1 MISQRSIQ
9 EVLAIA
15 QVEDIISEYVDLKRR
30 GVNMIGLCPFH
41 DEKTPSFTVSPSK
54 NIYKCFGCGKGG
66 GAPQFLMEHE
76 QLSFPEAIRS
86 LAKKYNIEL
95 EEDKRNDDE
104 YLEEKKK
111 LDSLHIINQY
121 ALDYFKNNLH
131 NTQEGKSIGLSYFK
145 ERGFIEKTIQD
156 FALGYSPKESKAF
169 LKDALAKGYKE
180 NLLKELGLVSQG
192 GYDFFRERIIFPIH
206 NQSGRV
212 IAFSGRI
219 LDNQKKTAKYI
230 NSPETE
236 LYNKRKVLYG
246 LHLAKKAISKQDE
259 CIIVEGYSD
268 VISLYQAGV
277 QNVVASSGTSLTKE
291 QIYLIKRFSSN
302 VILLYDGDPAG
313 IKASMRGIDLLLA
326 QDVNTYL
333 VTLPEGEDPDSYMR
347 KLGYQAFIDFI
358 KKEKK
363 DFIIFKADFLL
374 KEIGDD
380 PIKKS
385 AVIKDIISSLAKIPD
400 HLKRDLYVKKCSEVL
415 ALDEGKLVRELDKE
429 LRSGFK
435 KKQQELAR
443 EKSREQFREEKWI
456 AEKKNDDGV
465 VNVNV
470 VESADYFQEKDLAR
484 LVIQFGDKQVNY
496 EGSDIS
502 MAEYIYASIYEVLE
516 MFDSA
521 KYKQILEEGFKLAEK
536 EQSIKNTFLTHA
548 NPEIQQFTINALAE
562 PYTFAEWHLREVFLQ
577 TQKPPDENFLNDSI
591 QAILRFKMRKIKRL
605 LKDLSNKITNHEGSE
620 EDKTILIK
628 AYQKVQEDRKS
639 LALKL
644 RTVID

>member
-1 MISQRSIQ
+1 MISQKSIQ
-9 EVLAIA
+9 EVLSIA
-15 QVEDIISEYVDLKRR
+15 QVEDIVGDYVDLKRR

-66 GAPQFLMEHE
+66 GVPQFLMEHE
-76 QLSFPEAIRS
+76 KLSFPESIRM
-86 LAKKYNIEL
+86 LAKKYNIDL

-104 YLEEKKK
+104 YLEEKRK

-121 ALDYFKNNLH
+121 ALDYFKDQLH
-131 NTQEGKSIGLSYFK
+131 QSTEGKSIGLSYFK
-145 ERGFIEKTIQD
+145 ERGFIDKTIQD
-156 FALGYSPKESKAF
+156 FELGYSPKDGKAF
-169 LKDALAKGYKE
+169 LKEALAKGYKE

-206 NQSGRV
+206 NQSGRI

-246 LHLAKKAISKQDE
+246 LHLAKKAISNQDE

-277 QNVVASSGTSLTKE
+277 QNVVASSGTALTKE
-291 QIYLIKRFSSN
+291 QIYLVKRFSSN

-313 IKASMRGIDLLLA
+313 IKAALRGIDLLLA
-326 QDVNTYL
+326 QDVNTYI
-333 VTLPEGEDPDSYMR
+333 VALPEGEDPDSYMS
-347 KLGYQAFIDFI
+347 KVGYQGFTDFI
-358 KKEKK
+358 NKEKK
-363 DFIIFKADFLL
+363 DFILFKADFLL

-385 AVIKDIISSLAKIPD
+385 AVIKDIIGSLAKIPD
-400 HLKRDLYVKKCSEVL
+400 HLKRDLYVKKCGEVL
-415 ALDEGKLVRELDKE
+415 KLDEGKLVRELDRE
-429 LRSGFK
+429 LRSEFK
-435 KKQQELAR
+435 KKKQSNERERSR
-443 EKSREQFREEKWI
+443 EKYREEKWI
-456 AEKKNDDGV
+456 AEKKTDDGV
-465 VNVNV
+465 INVNA

-484 LVIQFGDKQVNY
+484 LVIQFGDKRVNY
-496 EGSDIS
+496 EGTDIS
-502 MAEYIYASIYEVLE
+502 MAEYIYASIFEVLE
-516 MFDSA
+516 LFDNA
-521 KYKQILEEGFKLAEK
+521 MYKQILVEGFNLADK
-536 EQSIKNTFLTHA
+536 EQSIRNTFLTHE
-548 NPEIQQFTINALAE
+548 NQDVQQFTINALAE
-562 PYTFAEWHLREVFLQ
+562 PYTFAEWHLKEVFLQ

-591 QAILRFKMRKIKRL
+591 QSILRFKMRKIKRL
-605 LKDLSNKITNHEGSE
+605 LKDLSIKVKDHEGSE
-620 EDKTILIK
+620 EDKQILIK

-639 LALKL
+639 LALQL

>member
-1 MISQRSIQ
+1 MISQKSIQ
-9 EVLAIA
+9 EILAIA

-41 DEKTPSFTVSPSK
+41 DEKTPSFTVSPTK

-66 GAPQFLMEHE
+66 GAPQFLMEHDK
-76 QLSFPEAIRS
+76 LSFPEAIRT

-95 EEDKRNDDE
+95 EEDKRNDEE
-104 YLEEKKK
+104 YIEEKKK
-111 LDSLHIINQY
+111 LDSLHIVNQY
-121 ALDYFKNNLH
+121 ALEYFKDSLH
-131 NTQEGKSIGLSYFK
+131 NSQEGKSIGLSYFK
-145 ERGFIEKTIQD
+145 ERGFIEKTINE
-156 FALGYSPKESKAF
+156 FELGYSPKESKAF
-169 LKDALAKGYKE
+169 LKNALTKGYKE
-180 NLLKELGLVSQG
+180 ELLKELGLVSQG

-246 LHLAKKAISKQDE
+246 LHLAKKAISNQNE

-347 KLGYQAFIDFI
+347 KLGYQAFIDFV

-363 DFIIFKADFLL
+363 DFILFKADFLL

-385 AVIKDIISSLAKIPD
+385 SVIKDIISSLAKIPD

-415 ALDEGKLVRELDKE
+415 HLDEAKLVRELDRE
-429 LRSGFK
+429 LRSEFK
-435 KKQQELAR
+435 KKRQEQDR
-443 EKSREQFREEKWI
+443 EKSRQQFREEKWI
-456 AEKKNDDGV
+456 AEEKQDDGV
-465 VNVNV
+465 IHVNV
-470 VESADYFQEKDLAR
+470 VESADYFQEKDIAR
-484 LVIQFGDKQVNY
+484 LVIQFGDKKVNY

-516 MFDSA
+516 MFDNA
-521 KYKQILEEGFKLAEK
+521 LYKQILLEGFKLVEK
-536 EQSIKNTFLTHA
+536 DISIKNSFLTHE
-548 NPEIQQFTINALAE
+548 NKDIQQFTINSLAE
-562 PYTFAEWHLREVFLQ
+562 PYTFAEWHLKEVFLQ
-577 TQKPPDENFLNDSI
+577 TQKPPDENYLNDSI

-605 LKDLSNKITNHEGSE
+605 LKDLGEKISQLDEANE
-620 EDKTILIK
+620 ERIILIK